1 MRLRIAHSIVHR
13 YEPPATGIIQM
24 LRLSPRN
31 HDGQYVLNW
40 RIDVS
45 GDARLNAHD
54 DAFGNRTHVFAADG
68 PFAELSVNVEG
79 DVETQNT
86 DGVVRGTLERFP
98 PSLFLRSTPL
108 TEADDAMR
116 DLAHELRAA
125 DAEDTLAQLHALL
138 DRLHAEIACDDGA
151 AGVPTSTAAETF
163 KHKRG
168 DARDLTHVFLGT
180 ARCLQI
186 PARFVAGYLCGRAK
200 PEDQEGGRNGSPK
213 GAAAEDHGGA
223 NGGTLEGALEG
234 ALEGVLGG
242 AHSWAEAYVPRLGWV
257 GFDIA
262 HCVCPT
268 EAHVRVA
275 VGLDAFGAAPVRGT
289 RYGAGQ
295 EIAAVAVRIDQ

>member
-13 YEPPATGIIQM
+13 YEPPAAGIIQV

-79 DVETQNT
+79 EVETQNT
-86 DGVVRGTLERFP
+86 DGVVRGTRERFP

-116 DLAHELRAA
+116 DLAEALRTAA
-125 DAEDTLAQLHALL
+125 GDDTLAQLHGLL
-138 DRLHAEIACDDGA
+138 NRLHDTIVRDGDA
-151 AGVPTSTAAETF
+151 SAPPTATAAETLT
-163 KHKRG
+163 HKRG
-168 DARDLTHVFLGT
+168 DVRDLTHVFLAT

-186 PARFVAGYLCGRAK
+186 PARFVAGYVCG
-200 PEDQEGGRNGSPK
+200 GNGP
-213 GAAAEDHGGA
+213 DGGA
-223 NGGTLEGALEG
+223 HNGAHH
-234 ALEGVLGG
+234 G

-257 GFDIA
+257 GFDTA

-268 EAHVRVA
+268 EAYVRVA

-289 RYGAGQ
+289 RYGVG
-295 EIAAVAVRIDQ
+295 EESAAVAVTVDQ